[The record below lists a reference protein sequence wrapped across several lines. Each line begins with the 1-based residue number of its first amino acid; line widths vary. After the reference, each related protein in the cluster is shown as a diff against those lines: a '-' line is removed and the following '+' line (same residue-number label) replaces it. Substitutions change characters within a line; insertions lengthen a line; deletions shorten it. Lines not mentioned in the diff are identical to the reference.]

1 MSRVRC
7 GCGGPGAAPVLSR
20 LPVVLFLFLFL
31 FFFFFFFWGRFRFKW
46 KQGTVRSGLI
56 TVLRTVRSDCGS
68 HESLFFSHRVV
79 LEAKRIAKK
88 SSSRFSLS
96 DRMVRFGFQNLAI
109 KVAVGS

>member
-1 MSRVRC
+1 MSRVQC

-20 LPVVLFLFLFL
+20 LPAV
-31 FFFFFFFWGRFRFKW
+31 FFFFFFFFFFLGRFRFKW

-56 TVLRTVRSDCGS
+56 TVLRTMRFDCGS
-68 HESLFFSHRVV
+68 HKSLFFSHRVF
-79 LEAKRIAKK
+79 LEAKRTAKM

-96 DRMVRFGFQNLAI
+96 DRTVRFGFQNLAI

>member
-20 LPVVLFLFLFL
+20 LPVVLFLFLFFFFFL
-31 FFFFFFFWGRFRFKW
+31 FFFGRFRFKW
-46 KQGTVRSGLI
+46 KQGTVRSGMI

-79 LEAKRIAKK
+79 LEAKRTAKM
-88 SSSRFSLS
+88 SGLRFSQS
-96 DRMVRFGFQNLAI
+96 DRMVWFGVQNLAI